1 MDCSV
6 LVQYSQLAQP
16 PSDKVGHKP
25 PSLRHTTRHQCL
37 HCPETHACGFSSG
50 LDIPGCG
57 SQRGTSQ
64 SRAFQIPAN
73 SDAPAFQ
80 ITVNLWKG
88 STQAFGNFSQLSCWV
103 GERMGQ
109 NRGHSQ
115 HLCCSHWKLNSEDAY
130 YIIWN
135 IISVLSENSTDHLV
149 FLLLLLILANVYL
162 LQCFI
167 QDLSRILLQIA
178 IMNTPNTSDWLKAA
192 SRFFMWTVHLHT
204 VPSHI
209 FQAMERCLYS
219 RPLLHAYWQHA
230 AALCH
235 SDRRRIP
242 HPRNSQWQYWP
253 WWFPKGCYSMPLP

>member
-1 MDCSV
+1 MRLLRLPWHPRVWFSERHIPIESIPDSC
-6 LVQYSQLAQP
+6 QLWCF
-16 PSDKVGHKP
+16 
-25 PSLRHTTRHQCL
+25 CL
-37 HCPETHACGFSSG
+37 SNNCEFE
-50 LDIPGCG
+50 
-57 SQRGTSQ
+57 
-64 SRAFQIPAN
+64 
-73 SDAPAFQ
+73 
-80 ITVNLWKG
+80 KG
-88 STQAFGNFSQLSCWV
+88 STQAFGNFSQLSWWV

-115 HLCCSHWKLNSEDAY
+115 HLCCSHWKLNSEDANH
-130 YIIWN
+130 IIWN

-178 IMNTPNTSDWLKAA
+178 IMNTPSTSDWLKAV

-219 RPLLHAYWQHA
+219 RPLLHAYWQHF

-235 SDRRRIP
+235 SDRGAFPILGTASDNTDLDGF
-242 HPRNSQWQYWP
+242 PRAVTPCLCHNRSTIYTSSLPDMLKEGRQY
-253 WWFPKGCYSMPLP
+253 